1 MIRVIDVRHVRDYV
15 VWLRFSDDTEGEVD
29 LRDELYGEVF
39 EPLLDKR
46 LFRAVA
52 VHPKWHT
59 VAWPNGADFAPEFL
73 HAAVSTRERQVPW
86 STEHLDTPIHFATG
100 MWNHAPSMQAFVTDA
115 GLPWPVFVESE
126 VQDLVSY
133 LRERRA
139 ARPPAMQ

>member
-1 MIRVIDVRHVRDYV
+1 MIRVIDARHVRDYV

-52 VHPKWHT
+52 VHPEWHT

-73 HAAVSTRERQVPW
+73 HAAVS
-86 STEHLDTPIHFATG
+86 
-100 MWNHAPSMQAFVTDA
+100 
-115 GLPWPVFVESE
+115 
-126 VQDLVSY
+126 
-133 LRERRA
+133 
-139 ARPPAMQ
+139 ARPTRRSTRTRARTARAG